1 LYLPLVRDG
10 YKFEPIDEN
19 TLNLAFRTKGL
30 GMKGIW
36 ISPEEVK
43 TKEMID
49 NIIFEKN
56 RL

>member
-1 LYLPLVRDG
+1 MYLPLVRDG